1 MADPIV
7 IELQRLASD
16 GKCPVDE
23 LLRKALIIATK
34 LRIDDFRAWVQQELN
49 GYGNRKDAPAYRV
62 IPTRMYQ
69 VNRWRGGLVPVVF
82 GDSEMEDLICRVPM
96 TQAISE
102 IQALVDR
109 GTSFHLSV
117 PADEAA
123 LHWRLMN
130 GGEPMELVKEGSSV
144 NLSGVIDAVRNT
156 VLEWSLRLE
165 EQGILGEGMR
175 FTSEEKAI
183 AMTSQNIHIGSFQGI
198 LGDVAGSTVTQSLNM
213 SIKAGDFNSLK
224 QQLIEAGVSADDL
237 ESLKE
242 ALDADPKPT
251 SPSGFGPKVSA
262 WIGTMMSKAAS
273 GAWKVTLDTA
283 GKLIPTAIAAY
294 YGLKG

>member
-1 MADPIV
+1 MPDPII

-34 LRIDDFRAWVQQELN
+34 LRIDDFRAWVQRELN
-49 GYGNRKDAPAYRV
+49 GYDNRNDAPPYRV

-82 GDSEMEDLICRVPM
+82 GDSEMEDLICRIPM
-96 TQAISE
+96 TQPISE

-123 LHWRLMN
+123 LHWKLMN
-130 GGEPMELVKEGSSV
+130 HGEPMELVKEGSCV
-144 NLSGVIDAVRNT
+144 NLSGIIDAVRNT

-175 FTSEEKAI
+175 FTTEEKAI

-198 LGDVAGSTVTQSLNM
+198 LGDVADSTVTQTLNM
-213 SIKAGDFNSLK
+213 SKAGDFNGLK
-224 QQLIEAGVSADDL
+224 QRMIEAGISPEDL

-242 ALDADPKPT
+242 ALDADPKPEFEL
-251 SPSGFGPKVSA
+251 PDVLP
-262 WIGTMMSKAAS
+262 
-273 GAWKVTLDTA
+273 
-283 GKLIPTAIAAY
+283 
-294 YGLKG
+294 